1 MERQVDV
8 LRDRCEEIERA
19 DAQRR
24 AEEEKKHAEDVSV
37 ANTTCAHAHA
47 YTLLLL
53 LIYAP
58 IVPLLSPSP
67 CLPSPQVAY
76 LKNLNDTLKRSLE
89 TILAAP
95 KK

>member
-24 AEEEKKHAEDVSV
+24 AEEEKKHAEDVS
-37 ANTTCAHAHA
+37 AGHYQHHLC
-47 YTLLLL
+47 TLLLL
-53 LIYAP
+53 LIY
-58 IVPLLSPSP
+58 VPLVSFLSASL
-67 CLPSPQVAY
+67 CLPPPQVAY

>member
-37 ANTTCAHAHA
+37 GDYQHHMCTM
-47 YTLLLL
+47 LLL

-58 IVPLLSPSP
+58 IAPLLSPSLCLPPSP
-67 CLPSPQVAY
+67 CLLSPSGGLPQE
-76 LKNLNDTLKRSLE
+76 LE
-89 TILAAP
+89 
-95 KK
+95 